1 METLKDRMF
10 NVHMECVEMGGSR
23 FVQEGNNI
31 EVISSEFTVNE
42 MMNAEQCEYYHNAI
56 WKSEIADYKG
66 KKIRVTEFT
75 IPNTKPEL
83 LNKGGK

>member
-1 METLKDRMF
+1 MDNLKDRMF

-23 FVQEGNNI
+23 FIQKGDYI
-31 EVISSEFTVNE
+31 QAISSEFTVNE
-42 MMNAEQCEYYHNAI
+42 MMNAKRCLYYQNAI